1 MNIIAAHGATV
12 QNIMGTGSRGLV
24 VAYLLRADAGYAV
37 KVDVI
42 GQPTAPARHF
52 VNIAEAEAAYDLAV
66 RGMWKARSLY
76 GN

>member
-1 MNIIAAHGATV
+1 MSIITAHGATV
-12 QNIMGTGSRGLV
+12 QNIMGSGRRGLV
-24 VAYLLRADAGYAV
+24 IAYLLRADAGYAV

-52 VNIAEAEAAYDLAV
+52 VNLAEAEAAYDLAV

-76 GN
+76 GH